1 MYDRGLIVVYVVA
14 DYDSSMKLNIQTS
27 YNELIEID
35 PFGGGQGWMEGIWR
49 ILGRSTWTYQIHNPL
64 QNQQIKA
71 KKYISQFHTLQGIQ
85 INITH

>member
-35 PFGGGQGWMEGIWR
+35 PFGGGQG
-49 ILGRSTWTYQIHNPL
+49 
-64 QNQQIKA
+64 
-71 KKYISQFHTLQGIQ
+71 
-85 INITH
+85 